1 MTTLTIVIPCFNEK
15 ESLPDLIKNLKIL
28 NNKIKFLIIENGSSD
43 GSYEYLNEIK
53 EELPSNIVI
62 YFKKENTG
70 YGSGVFEG
78 LNKIQNSKY
87 IGWIHGDLQ
96 FEFNKLNQT
105 YVELKNIENTHDN
118 IFYKGIRTGRSNSE
132 KFISFMMGLSASIV
146 LNEKFVEINAQ
157 PTIFSY
163 DLLTKIDTPPND
175 FSFDTYIYWIALKNK
190 YKFIRKNFNFP
201 PRQYGK
207 SKWNFGIMSRLVF
220 ALNLF
225 KYFLKLR
232 NKSY

>member
-15 ESLPDLIKNLKIL
+15 ESLSDLINNLKIL

-96 FEFNKLNQT
+96 FEFTKLNQT
-105 YVELKNIENTHDN
+105 YVELKNIE
-118 IFYKGIRTGRSNSE
+118 GRSHKE
-132 KFISFMMGLSASIV
+132 IADYLDISVTAAKV
-146 LNEKFVEINAQ
+146 
-157 PTIFSY
+157 
-163 DLLTKIDTPPND
+163 
-175 FSFDTYIYWIALKNK
+175 
-190 YKFIRKNFNFP
+190 
-201 PRQYGK
+201 
-207 SKWNFGIMSRLVF
+207 RLHR
-220 ALNLF
+220 AHQ
-225 KYFLKLR
+225 KLR
-232 NKSY
+232 QILEEVER